1 MNTQNLT
8 SVSHINI
15 TLNEN
20 GNVVYKNIDLMLTY
34 DQFFDLRT
42 QLGRTTKEILEIRY
56 NSIIEQRRSENIE
69 ILLN

>member
-20 GNVVYKNIDLMLTY
+20 GNVVYKNTDLMLTY

>member
-20 GNVVYKNIDLMLTY
+20 GNIVYKNTDLMLTY